1 MSDIQKQA
9 TPKTA
14 VEKLA
19 KLSRRDLQELCD
31 AADDG
36 IRAGGGFG
44 WLKPPERHVMENYW
58 KGVLLVPERSL
69 IIGRLDGVIAGSAQL
84 MRPSRNNEAQTHGGT
99 MTTNFVAS
107 WARGHGL
114 ARMIALAVED
124 EARGHGLS
132 VLNLDVRETQ
142 TAAVQLYQ
150 SLGYTLYGT
159 HARYARVDGAWVA
172 GLYFWKDLTAS

>member
-1 MSDIQKQA
+1 MNDIAQA
-9 TPKTA
+9 KPKTA
-14 VEKLA
+14 VEKLT

-31 AADDG
+31 AADEG

-44 WLKPPERHVMENYW
+44 WLKPPQRPIMENYW

-69 IIGRLDGVIAGSAQL
+69 IVGRLDDVIAGSAQL
-84 MRPSRNNEAQTHGGT
+84 MRPSRHNEAQAHSGT
-99 MTTNFVAS
+99 LTTNFVAT

-114 ARMIALAVED
+114 ARMIVEGVEA
-124 EARGHGLS
+124 EARAHGLT

-150 SLGYTLYGT
+150 SLGYTLSGT

-172 GLYFWKDLTAS
+172 GLYFWKDLAAS

>member
-1 MSDIQKQA
+1 MNNIQNQA
-9 TPKTA
+9 KPKTA
-14 VEKLA
+14 VEKLI

-44 WLKPPERHVMENYW
+44 WLKPPQRPIMENYW

-69 IIGRLDGVIAGSAQL
+69 IVGRLDDVVAGSAQL
-84 MRPSRNNEAQTHGGT
+84 MRPSRHNEAQAHSGT
-99 MTTNFVAS
+99 LTTNFVAS

-114 ARMIALAVED
+114 ARMIVEGVEG
-124 EARGHGLS
+124 EARSHGLT

-172 GLYFWKDLTAS
+172 GLSFWKDLTAS

>member
-1 MSDIQKQA
+1 MNDIQKPTA
-9 TPKTA
+9 PKTA
-14 VEKLA
+14 VEKLT
-19 KLSRRDLQELCD
+19 KLGRRDLQELCD

-44 WLKPPERHVMENYW
+44 WLKPPERQVMENYW

-69 IIGRLDGVIAGSAQL
+69 IVGRLDEMIAGSAQL
-84 MRPSRNNEAQTHGGT
+84 MRPSRHNEAQAHSGVL
-99 MTTNFVAS
+99 TTNFVAT

-114 ARMIALAVED
+114 ARMIVEAVEG
-124 EARGHGLS
+124 EARAHGLT

-172 GLYFWKDLTAS
+172 GLYFWKDLAAS